1 MSCPDY
7 SIIQFQAILLI
18 IVVIIATTFSVF
30 MSPTINRTIW
40 NCIKRIWNKEFW
52 DKQRLQD
59 KIDSLVE
66 RVFDRILEIHCI
78 QGERKVYK
86 VLKYKAP
93 HFYIGIMLYTFNCL
107 IISAIS
113 EFWNQFLFE
122 ESNICTNDEYTCCYD
137 ANQVYPQR
145 LDCSNSSYLKTN
157 NVTSIICYKFAFRLG
172 TATGSTLG
180 LVTSCVLGLLIITRC
195 LLKISKGTRVTIRR
209 AALTLLVQICLLLL
223 VVVVTLL
230 IYYYRNTSH
239 GGAIFYGLLGKDLMI
254 AYVGG
259 VLFNYIVFF
268 PWWKFEKIQEN
279 QDYKN
284 IQNDTNP

>member
-7 SIIQFQAILLI
+7 SIIVCQAVLLI
-18 IVVIIATTFSVF
+18 LIMIIATISAYMYIVLIYV
-30 MSPTINRTIW
+30 PIW
-40 NCIKRIWNKEFW
+40 SYIKRF
-52 DKQRLQD
+52 RD
-59 KIDSLVE
+59 KIDAIIE
-66 RVFDRILEIHCI
+66 RVFDRILNKHCI

-86 VLKYKAP
+86 VLEYKAP
-93 HFYIGIMLYTFNCL
+93 HIYNILLFATFVGL

-122 ESNICTNDEYTCCYD
+122 KSNICTNDIYTCCYD

-172 TATGSTLG
+172 RATGSTLG
-180 LVTSCVLGLLIITRC
+180 LVTSCVLGLLIITWC
-195 LLKISKGTRVTIRR
+195 LLKISKGTRATIWRGV
-209 AALTLLVQICLLLL
+209 LTIMFQIYVLLL
-223 VVVVTLL
+223 VVVVTWL
-230 IYYYRNTSH
+230 ILHYRITSH
-239 GGAIFYGLLGKDLMI
+239 GGAIYGVLGNNIMI
-254 AYVGG
+254 GFVSV

-268 PWWKFEKIQEN
+268 PWWKFEKIREN

-284 IQNDTNP
+284 IQSDIDP